1 MNTFEQHI
9 RNLVPELGNTTIITT
24 NCFDVAFKVLDLIK
38 AGNIP
43 DPGDEYLLILLS
55 GLYYAKLPDGSCA
68 INISQDLANL
78 LTDEELRAATLHEV
92 GHLVNEDH
100 KHVEVGDFFVNKDE
114 LEIRAD
120 RYALDQGVTAE
131 CLWSSI
137 LKITEQSIRQTCAW
151 KSIVQNK
158 KMKVASVDAAVQEAI
173 AMVPKLEASRYNAL
187 FPNS

>member
-43 DPGDEYLLILLS
+43 DPGDEYLQILLS
-55 GLYYAKLPDGSCA
+55 GLYYAKLPDGSFA
-68 INISQDLANL
+68 IIISQDLTNL

-100 KHVEVGDFFVNKDE
+100 KHIEVGDFIVNKDE

-120 RYALDQGVTAE
+120 RYALDRGVTAE

-137 LKITEQSIRQTCAW
+137 LKVTEQSVRQTYAW
-151 KSIVQNK
+151 KIIVQNK
-158 KMKVASVDAAVQEAI
+158 KMKVSVDAAVQEAI
-173 AMVPKLEASRYNAL
+173 AMVPKLAASRYNAL